1 MVFPER
7 YFLGLDVLIIGLS
20 LFLQDLGPT
29 QSSDPALAT
38 QVDLGPKLSGSV
50 LITWARAPYTYYWK
64 SLATKPT
71 YSYLLLYFPLV
82 SAF

>member
-1 MVFPER
+1 MVFLEL
-7 YFLGLDVLIIGLS
+7 YSLGPNVLIIGLS

-29 QSSDPALAT
+29 QSFDLALAT
-38 QVDLGPKLSGSV
+38 QVDLGPKLSGWV
-50 LITWARAPYTYYWK
+50 LITRAQAPYTYYWK

-71 YSYLLLYFPLV
+71 YSYFLLYFPLV